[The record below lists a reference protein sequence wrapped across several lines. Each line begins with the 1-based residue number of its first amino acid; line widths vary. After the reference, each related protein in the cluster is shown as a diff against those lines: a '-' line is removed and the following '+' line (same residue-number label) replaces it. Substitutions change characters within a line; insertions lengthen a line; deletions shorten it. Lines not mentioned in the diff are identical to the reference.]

1 MANIAKTGDLRAA
14 VHATSCPF
22 RRCPAHGIELADRG
36 GAALSGVF
44 LEQEGRSED
53 PPVTSI
59 VFGVPKD
66 ADLDVYREFT
76 HLYLPA
82 PTEYLVPHRSWI
94 LLRHQGGI
102 RYAKRVE
109 WATYNERRRRSED
122 PNYESNRGSKLMAPG
137 HVVAVGPSVPIRR
150 AFRWLDARY
159 ADGLVPGSI
168 LDPRG
173 GEPFRWQLSMIV
185 RTADKRRQAARPF
198 TVIRR
203 SDLMVP
209 VSSSRPERALRD
221 NLVHAGV
228 GVCKHLRTMQLPT
241 RSVAP
246 DIAIP
251 ELRTVVE
258 YDGAYWHHGGTKHAR
273 DIAKSSLLLDAG
285 WKVVRIREAGLERL
299 QFKRSGFRQI
309 SISTATTSQEMVA
322 TVLRL
327 LAN

>member
-1 MANIAKTGDLRAA
+1 MSNIARTGDLRSA
-14 VHATSCPF
+14 VHATACPF
-22 RRCPAHGIELADRG
+22 RMCPAHGVQLVDRQ
-36 GAALSGVF
+36 GAALAGVF
-44 LEQEGRSED
+44 LEQEGRTED

-59 VFGVPKD
+59 VFGVPKH

-94 LLRHQGGI
+94 LLRHQGVI
-102 RYAKRVE
+102 RYAKRVR

-137 HVVAVGPSVPIRR
+137 HVVAVGPAVPIRR

-173 GEPFRWQLSMIV
+173 GEPFRWQLSMIK
-185 RTADKRRQAARPF
+185 RTADKRRQSARPF

-209 VSSSRPERALRD
+209 VSSSRPERALR
-221 NLVHAGV
+221 NSLVHAGV
-228 GVCKHLRTMQLPT
+228 GVCKHLRTLKLPT
-241 RSVAP
+241 KSIAP

-285 WKVVRIREAGLERL
+285 WNVIRVREPGLKRL
-299 QFKRSGFRQI
+299 RLRRSGFRQVTI
-309 SISTATTSQEMVA
+309 TRALTNPELVE
-322 TVLRL
+322 TVLTIL
-327 LAN
+327 